1 MNAISLVGE
10 KVRQFLNLMANRI
23 RTKKLKLESISES
36 RMTQNKDDDIYK
48 DGTIMHFPT
57 NPSPT
62 SE

>member
-1 MNAISLVGE
+1 M
-10 KVRQFLNLMANRI
+10 
-23 RTKKLKLESISES
+23 SES

-48 DGTIMHFPT
+48 DGTLMLFPT